1 MTAIRVEPAD
11 LEQAAAAIKQAEG
24 LLSTLEPQIRQRSS
38 SLDWQA
44 GMKDDLETMV
54 DQAARRAGAL
64 AAESASLVQF
74 LLQRAEAY
82 RQADE
87 QGQAQITRPTERI
100 AAATSGLATA
110 IWQGA
115 PSAPTATQA
124 PTPEQ
129 LRFIQRTLGVQEEGF
144 GPQTKAALQRLHA
157 EYGLSMPPSGQI
169 DPQAWALV
177 GHNLTRGTGAPG
189 APAIPMQPFVP
200 YHMQTDPAYAAVE
213 FGTSDTYGK
222 SGCTLTAISML
233 VDYHRDSFE
242 ATPESM
248 GALARETV
256 NADGNVVWGQ
266 ADSYLQKQW
275 GLSLVH
281 HPLPAGPTA
290 LDTAMT
296 EAHQALTQSEPV
308 VIGVQNGANQ
318 HWIVVRGFTGSGA
331 PTDPAQF
338 LIHDPANTSR
348 KTLADL
354 LNDAKYRGGQLQAI
368 VRLQERS

>member
-11 LEQAAAAIKQAEG
+11 LEQAAAQIKQAEA
-24 LLSTLEPQIRQRSS
+24 LLSTLEPQIRQRTSN
-38 SLDWQA
+38 LDWQA
-44 GMKDDLETMV
+44 GMKDDIEAIV

-87 QGQAQITRPTERI
+87 QGQAQIARPTERI
-100 AAATSGLATA
+100 SAAASGLATA

-115 PSAPTATQA
+115 PSAPTAAQA

-129 LRFIQRTLGVQEEGF
+129 LRFIQRTLGVQEQGF
-144 GPQTKAALQRLHA
+144 GPQTKAALQRLHT
-157 EYGLSMPPSGQI
+157 EYGLTMPPSGQI

-177 GHNLTRGTGAPG
+177 GHKVVRGTGAPG

-200 YHMQTDPAYAAVE
+200 YHMQTDPAYADVK
-213 FGTSDTYGK
+213 FGTSDTYAK

-233 VDYHRDSFE
+233 VDYHRDAFE
-242 ATPESM
+242 ATSESM
-248 GALARETV
+248 TALAHQSV
-256 NADGNVVWGQ
+256 NANGDVVWAQ
-266 ADSYLQKQW
+266 ADSYVQQEW
-275 GLSLVH
+275 GLDLIH
-281 HPLPAGPTA
+281 QDLTA
-290 LDTAMT
+290 EPHALTTAMT
-296 EAHQALTQSEPV
+296 EAHHALAQGEPV
-308 VIGVQNGANQ
+308 VIGVKNGANQ
-318 HWIVVRGFTGSGA
+318 HWVVVRGFTGTGA
-331 PTDPAQF
+331 PADPAQF

-354 LNDAKYRGGQLQAI
+354 LGDAKYQGGQLQAI